1 MDLRGDPGRPR
12 DLVDD
17 GDGVMREKFPLGVA
31 YRDVDGTE
39 RIGTHEKVAKT
50 PGLSDRNILGCGI
63 VVAGVPIG
71 SISSVCSQSSR
82 TGRNMS
88 TRRIPRALA
97 CLPDSP

>member
-39 RIGTHEKVAKT
+39 RIGTHEKCGAGT
-50 PGLSDRNILGCGI
+50 DGSTEPG
-63 VVAGVPIG
+63 
-71 SISSVCSQSSR
+71 
-82 TGRNMS
+82 T
-88 TRRIPRALA
+88 
-97 CLPDSP
+97 LP